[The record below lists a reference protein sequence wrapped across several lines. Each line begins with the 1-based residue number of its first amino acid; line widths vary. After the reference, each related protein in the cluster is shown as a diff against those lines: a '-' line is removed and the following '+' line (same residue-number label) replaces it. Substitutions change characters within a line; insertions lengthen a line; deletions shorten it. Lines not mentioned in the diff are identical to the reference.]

1 MNRKMQ
7 DGELV
12 IGRVLFQF
20 IPSSKE
26 SQIQASKTQVK
37 ATASS
42 VSTSGQV
49 SVALISK
56 KMQKVNIYGAGRVT
70 HPASAI
76 LIQEVKSRRTV
87 RLIAEGG

>member
-49 SVALISK
+49 SAALISK
-56 KMQKVNIYGAGRVT
+56 KCRKSIFMLRGEL
-70 HPASAI
+70 HI
-76 LIQEVKSRRTV
+76 LHLQDSYKK
-87 RLIAEGG
+87 